1 MTLDKQIDALVTHT
15 PGFWQLD
22 ACGVTRTERQ
32 IPALMHGAAQPPT
45 GERIQLVLIGGLSGT
60 QEDADA
66 ALAALKS
73 YSASPGLSDRVALSA
88 VPCGNPD
95 GLALGS
101 APENGAGGN
110 PGAAYPPPGDSYY
123 DANPEAHYLWRW
135 VSFQGPDLAVEI
147 RVGAGVAWQAS
158 APCLQQ
164 WAAAL
169 FRVECVHTGA

>member
-1 MTLDKQIDALVTHT
+1 MPAASPAPNV
-15 PGFWQLD
+15 
-22 ACGVTRTERQ
+22 Q
-32 IPALMHGAAQPPT
+32 IPALMHGAAQPPA
-45 GERIQLVLIGGLSGT
+45 GERIQLVLIGGLSGK

-66 ALAALKS
+66 ALAALQS
-73 YSASPGLSDRVALSA
+73 YCAAPGLSERVGLSA

-95 GLALGS
+95 GLALAN

-110 PGAAYPPPGDSYY
+110 PSAGYPPPGDSYY

-147 RVGAGVAWQAS
+147 RVGAGVRLGRHRPMPAAV
-158 APCLQQ
+158 
-164 WAAAL
+164 AAAL